1 MMISNRS
8 TISSFFRL
16 VAALCV
22 LVTGTFAQ
30 AGFDLSNYGVRIEP
44 DKRLLTVLA
53 ALEMARGND
62 GARLIN
68 TPLSKSG
75 EAFRAQL
82 EQEYAGLPADLRTRI
97 TAFVTQ
103 HKKQYAKQT
112 DAELV
117 TPFISMA
124 FSLSAAP
131 ELADPSVTTDLP
143 GNLLDV
149 LDFAPLAREF
159 YRRSGISAKLDD
171 HVRAYRAESDGVLRT
186 SAKEMVGD
194 LLDYL
199 HTKPD
204 LVYIERTKVET
215 AVKGS
220 KNSKL
225 QKIETKEIERRFII
239 VPEMLAPAGNIN
251 FLNIKDDYYV
261 ILPPDRNLSFSDVRR
276 AYLRFVIDPLV
287 LKNSKDVALIK
298 DAVKNLL
305 EERRKADT
313 SISPDVFLT
322 ISRSLI
328 AAIDARQEEFY
339 KSSIAT
345 DQARRSLATAKEE
358 DRKRITDDLAKL
370 KAELADETAARL
382 SEDYEKGA
390 VLAFYFADELR
401 GIEDSGFNIASSLS
415 EMIATCV
422 PANEKDRLVQYADA
436 RKRALAARAS
446 GRTTTG
452 EAVIVKN
459 PVTTRLLEIDKTIA
473 AKDYS
478 KANAELKELL
488 AANPA
493 DARIYYNLGRLAS
506 LVAETLTEPESQFAK
521 LLEAKNAYSNVVRVR
536 TSSTDPALL
545 SQTFV
550 NLGRIYEFEDNPS
563 YAVKLYDEA
572 IKINDVSGGAYKE
585 ALAAKQRLVQKPQ

>member
-1 MMISNRS
+1 MMISDRFA
-8 TISSFFRL
+8 ISKFFGA
-16 VAALCV
+16 AALLCAFAV
-22 LVTGTFAQ
+22 GAFAQ
-30 AGFDLSNYGVRIEP
+30 AGFDLSNYGVRIDP

-53 ALEMARGND
+53 SLEMARGTD
-62 GARLIN
+62 GSRLLN
-68 TPLSKSG
+68 TSLSKSG
-75 EAFRAQL
+75 SAFRSQL
-82 EQEYAGLPADLRTRI
+82 DEEYANLPADLRARI
-97 TAFVTQ
+97 SAFIVQ
-103 HKKQYAKQT
+103 HKKNYSKHN

-117 TPFISMA
+117 SPFISMA
-124 FSLSAAP
+124 FSLSPAP
-131 ELADPSVTTDLP
+131 ELADPAVTTDLP

-171 HVRAYRAESDGVLRT
+171 YIKNYRLESDGVMRT
-186 SAKEMVGD
+186 SARDMVSD

-199 HTKPD
+199 HTKPE
-204 LVYIERTKVET
+204 LVYLERTKIET

-220 KNSKL
+220 KNTKL
-225 QKIETKEIERRFII
+225 QKIETKEIERRFVI

-261 ILPPDRNLSFSDVRR
+261 VLPPDRDLSFSDVRR
-276 AYLRFVIDPLV
+276 AYLRFVVDPMV
-287 LKNSKDVALIK
+287 LKNSKDVATIR
-298 DAVKNLL
+298 DAVKSLL
-305 EERRKADT
+305 DERRKIDST
-313 SISPDVFLT
+313 ISPDVFLT

-328 AAIDARQEEFY
+328 AAIDARQEEFF
-339 KSSIAT
+339 KSSIAM
-345 DQARRSLATAKEE
+345 DQARKALATAKDD
-358 DRKRITDDLAKL
+358 DRKKITDDLAKL
-370 KAELADETAARL
+370 KAELADEAAARL

-401 GIEDSGFNIASSLS
+401 GIEDSGFDIASSLS
-415 EMIATCV
+415 EMIASCV
-422 PANEKDRLVQYADA
+422 PANEKDRLAQFAEA
-436 RKRALAARAS
+436 RKRAVAARAA
-446 GRTTTG
+446 GRTTAG
-452 EAVIVKN
+452 ETVIVKN

-473 AKDYS
+473 AKDYT
-478 KANAELKELL
+478 KANTELKELL

-536 TSSTDPALL
+536 NASTDPALL

-563 YAVKLYDEA
+563 YAIKLYDEA
-572 IKINDVSGGAYKE
+572 IKLNDVSGGAYKA